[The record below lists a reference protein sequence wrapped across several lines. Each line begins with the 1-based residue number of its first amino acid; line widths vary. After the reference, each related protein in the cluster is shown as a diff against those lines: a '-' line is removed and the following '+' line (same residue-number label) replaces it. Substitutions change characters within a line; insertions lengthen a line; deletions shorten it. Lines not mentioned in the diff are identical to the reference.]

1 MADRNV
7 LNRWICI
14 ASALA
19 LLVAVMTSPL
29 QPLSS
34 NGGLGLSRPDCLR
47 RDFAIPLTHSATH
60 PLKSLTLRTAP
71 VKAVRSESEEENLS
85 RAAAPSWN
93 HLGLPPSFSHQAPA
107 WAPADLVPTRA
118 SQPLRC

>member
-7 LNRWICI
+7 LTRWICV

-34 NGGLGLSRPDCLR
+34 NGGLSRPDCLR
-47 RDFAIPLTHSATH
+47 RNFALPLSGSASVS
-60 PLKSLTLRTAP
+60 LKSITLRTVP
-71 VKAVRSESEEENLS
+71 VKAVRSENEQEKQS
-85 RAAAPSWN
+85 RAACPSWCS
-93 HLGLPPSFSHQAPA
+93 LGLPPTFSLQSLA
-107 WAPADLVPTRA
+107 WAPPALGLTRA